1 MYEIVCMK
9 LQFYVILAFPT
20 SSNRVEK
27 EISCPTFPVVPNS
40 ALKVM
45 DIYAGSFFI
54 VKMGR
59 CMHQTNARW
68 ADRRMD
74 GLT

>member
-40 ALKVM
+40 TLKIM
-45 DIYAGSFFI
+45 DINGGIFLLSLCADACT
-54 VKMGR
+54 KQ
-59 CMHQTNARW
+59 MHG
-68 ADRRMD
+68 
-74 GLT
+74 GLTDGWMD